1 MVRKSCP
8 PPCAAQQRYG
18 EVGKNPRLSLAF
30 FMPPVLH
37 RMTAFF
43 LIRRHKDVKTP
54 FSLTASFST
63 QREKTDSIQIIS
75 FIYVKNTTFIR
86 LLRFF
91 MLTDLGQK
99 TRFHRAGHLF
109 PTSWRPIIRRPMTCR
124 QLPDD
129 ILSVSVLRKTAF
141 PADSSA
147 FSKSI

>member
-63 QREKTDSIQIIS
+63 QREKTDSIQITS

-109 PTSWRPIIRRPMTCR
+109 PVASFLTTYYPSPSCGKRLFRRT
-124 QLPDD
+124 LPHFPRAYE
-129 ILSVSVLRKTAF
+129 VLKYDLYF
-141 PADSSA
+141 
-147 FSKSI
+147 